1 MSKVIVVQGKDP
13 YQMVEMGLKY
23 FAKPSRQKVVLK
35 PNLIVAEPLPTTR
48 APRSRLPQ

>member
-1 MSKVIVVQGKDP
+1 
-13 YQMVEMGLKY
+13 MVEMGLEY

-48 APRSRLPQ
+48 TQITVTQIIPYFLVVFCILIN